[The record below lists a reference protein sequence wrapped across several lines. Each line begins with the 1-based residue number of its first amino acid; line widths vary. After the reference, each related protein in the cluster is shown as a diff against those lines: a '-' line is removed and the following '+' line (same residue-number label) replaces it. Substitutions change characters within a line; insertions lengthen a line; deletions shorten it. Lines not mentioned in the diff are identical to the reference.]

1 MTWFLKQIASA
12 ALTLFLL
19 SALTFFLIRVAPGGP
34 FDGDKAWP
42 PEIKANI
49 EHSYGLD
56 QPVTLQ
62 FAHWLKDVAH
72 GDLRESFQYIGRP
85 VTEMIGESLPASLWL
100 GGCALFIA
108 ILLGIPLGSIAAW
121 KRGTWLDSSSMF
133 IAVAGISLPSY
144 LVASLLIL
152 YFSLHL
158 MWLPPALWD
167 GWQSMILPIA
177 TLALRPLAMIAR
189 LTRASML
196 DTLSSDFIRTA
207 YAKGLSPWKVIFKH
221 ALRNSLIPVLTLLGP
236 LAAGLVTGS
245 FVVETVFQIPGM
257 GRFFVEGVLNRD
269 YPLVMGITLV
279 YGAIL
284 IASNLVTDLMYGWT
298 DPRVRIQEELA
309 R

>member
-1 MTWFLKQIASA
+1 MIWLMKRIASA
-12 ALTLFLL
+12 ALTLLL
-19 SALTFFLIRVAPGGP
+19 LATLTFFLIRIAPGGP
-34 FDGDKAWP
+34 FDSDHAWP

-49 EHSYGLD
+49 DHKYGLD
-56 QPVTLQ
+56 QPVTTQ
-62 FAHWLKDVAH
+62 FVSWLKDVAH
-72 GDLRESFQYIGRP
+72 GDLRDSFQYIGRP
-85 VTEMIGESLPASLWL
+85 VTEMIGDALPPSLLL
-100 GGCALFIA
+100 GTWALVVS
-108 ILLGIPLGSIAAW
+108 ILIGIPLGCIAAW

-133 IAVAGISLPSY
+133 LAVAGISLPSY

-152 YFSLHL
+152 LFALKL
-158 MWLPPALWD
+158 MWLPPALWE
-167 GWQSMILPIA
+167 GWDSMILPIA

-196 DTLSSDFIRTA
+196 ETLSSDYIRTA
-207 YAKGLSPWKVIFKH
+207 YAKGLSPSRVIFKH
-221 ALRNSLIPVLTLLGP
+221 ALRNSLIPVLTMLGP

-257 GRFFVEGVLNRD
+257 GRFFVQGVLNRD

-284 IASNLVTDLMYGWT
+284 IASNLLTDLMYGWA
-298 DPRVRIQEELA
+298 DPRIRIQEEV

>member
-1 MTWFLKQIASA
+1 MGWFLKKIASA
-12 ALTLFLL
+12 VLTLFLL
-19 SALTFFLIRVAPGGP
+19 STLTFFLIRVAPGGP
-34 FDGDKAWP
+34 FDGDRAWP

-49 EHSYGLD
+49 DRKYGLD

-62 FAHWLKDVAH
+62 FAQWLKDVSH
-72 GDLRESFQYIGRP
+72 GDFRESFQYMGRP
-85 VTEMIGESLPASLWL
+85 VTEMIGESLPPSLLL
-100 GGCALFIA
+100 GAWALLVSIV
-108 ILLGIPLGSIAAW
+108 LGIPLGCLAAW

-158 MWLPPALWD
+158 MWLPPALWE
-167 GWQSMILPIA
+167 GWDSMILPVA

-196 DTLSSDFIRTA
+196 ETLSSDYIRTA
-207 YAKGLSPWKVIFKH
+207 YAKGLAPTRVIFKH
-221 ALRNSLIPVLTLLGP
+221 ALRNSLIPVLTMIGP

-257 GRFFVEGVLNRD
+257 GRFFVQGVLNRD

-284 IASNLVTDLMYGWT
+284 ITSNFITDLMYGWA
-298 DPRVRIQEELA
+298 DPRIRIQEDV